1 MVFLHIWLKH
11 PLLYSKDE
19 RLPSC
24 FLASYFNTLFAN
36 VTNNQLY
43 LPLLLQGFISTH
55 LPTCTPDFPQ
65 HYFTS
70 WIKMIG

>member
-19 RLPSC
+19 RLPSR

-36 VTNNQLY
+36 VTNNLAA
-43 LPLLLQGFISTH
+43 LLAST
-55 LPTCTPDFPQ
+55 FAGI
-65 HYFTS
+65 YFNS
-70 WIKMIG
+70 SPHM